1 MPGGRTTE
9 VLPLLSRPRHRK
21 QPEPA
26 AAGGGGGGGA
36 CLPFVEQAAPVTRWK
51 APRRAARFC
60 GQVRAGESSALGVQ
74 SRVGAPARRA
84 LQVVWAAGAWQQADG
99 RGCPQR
105 DDRCYAETSLTAGR
119 LTSPTSPVGSVAW
132 ARTSGQ
138 GSALDCMARDR
149 TGAMLQPGP
158 CRRRV
163 EPPRQNGARPD
174 RCRDPKGAAGRGVV
188 RGRVQGET
196 PPLLC
201 SFHAEAGSPHQ
212 GPLLRAR
219 MISLL
224 NVPRAFTK

>member
-1 MPGGRTTE
+1 M
-9 VLPLLSRPRHRK
+9 
-21 QPEPA
+21 
-26 AAGGGGGGGA
+26 
-36 CLPFVEQAAPVTRWK
+36 TRRK

-74 SRVGAPARRA
+74 SRMGAPARRA

-105 DDRCYAETSLTAGR
+105 DDRRYAETSLTAGR
-119 LTSPTSPVGSVAW
+119 LTSLTSPVGSVARGADFRSGVCTRLHGQRQDGGDRSMPSPCGATETEW
-132 ARTSGQ
+132 RTP
-138 GSALDCMARDR
+138 RPVH
-149 TGAMLQPGP
+149 PGLGE
-158 CRRRV
+158 RR
-163 EPPRQNGARPD
+163 
-174 RCRDPKGAAGRGVV
+174 RDPKGAAGRGVV

-201 SFHAEAGSPHQ
+201 SFHTEAGSPHQ

>member
-36 CLPFVEQAAPVTRWK
+36 CLPFVEQAAPVTRRK

-138 GSALDCMARDR
+138 GSALNCMARDR

-174 RCRDPKGAAGRGVV
+174 RCTRAWVSGAGTRKVRLEEELCGAGCRE
-188 RGRVQGET
+188 R
-196 PPLLC
+196 PLLC
-201 SFHAEAGSPHQ
+201 SAVSTPRQE
-212 GPLLRAR
+212 
-219 MISLL
+219 
-224 NVPRAFTK
+224 VPTRDRF